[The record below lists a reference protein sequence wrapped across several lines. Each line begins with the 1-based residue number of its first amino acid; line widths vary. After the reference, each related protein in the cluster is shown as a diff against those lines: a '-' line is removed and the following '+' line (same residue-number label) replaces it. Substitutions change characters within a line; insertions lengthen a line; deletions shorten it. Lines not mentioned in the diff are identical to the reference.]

1 MQVLAEPF
9 QGKSKVF
16 LGEAEAWKLLQNEME
31 MEIIWE
37 VFKYVVLAIMEI
49 VSVDRNPSGT
59 QHLKSQ
65 WEKDWELNIQIN
77 IVSTERQTGKKIN
90 TVLVQT
96 VYFL

>member
-1 MQVLAEPF
+1 
-9 QGKSKVF
+9 
-16 LGEAEAWKLLQNEME
+16 

-49 VSVDRNPSGT
+49 VSVDRNPLGT

-65 WEKDWELNIQIN
+65 WEKDWELSIQIN
-77 IVSTERQTGKKIN
+77 IVSTERETSKKIN

>member
-1 MQVLAEPF
+1 ML
-9 QGKSKVF
+9 
-16 LGEAEAWKLLQNEME
+16 WNEIE

-49 VSVDRNPSGT
+49 VSVDRNPLGT

-65 WEKDWELNIQIN
+65 WEKDWELSIQIN
-77 IVSTERQTGKKIN
+77 IVSTERETSKKIN